1 MARLFVLVLFLF
13 NLLAIPAAAQ
23 HTDTSAKRLLAY
35 YPEWVK
41 FSSPSYNAE
50 KIPYKKLTHIAHAF
64 ATLPGNPD
72 GTIRVPEDF
81 VEPALISK
89 AHAAGVKVLLSIG
102 GGDGV
107 QGPRFNRMARDEDRR
122 RTFVRSVHTFLETYG
137 YDGVDIDW
145 EVPNAAD
152 RANCTTLMQE
162 LRNEL
167 PAPRWIIAMAIPAD
181 PRSWGVGFDVPALAP
196 ILDFINVMTYD
207 FHGPWSD
214 HAGHNSPLALNPDD
228 PELEGS
234 VETSIDL
241 FANDYGVPPSKLN
254 FGTAFYGYEFR
265 GIRALWEHCDG
276 CEVIGRNYASYIK

>member
-1 MARLFVLVLFLF
+1 MIIVELRPLPAVRPGGILSCTMARISLVALTLISMFVV
-13 NLLAIPAAAQ
+13 PVTAQ
-23 HTDTSAKRLLAY
+23 HANNEKRLLAY

-41 FSSPSYNAE
+41 FSNPAYTAE
-50 KIPYKKLTHIAHAF
+50 RISRQEAHSHRARLRDPARKSLMEHSAF
-64 ATLPGNPD
+64 LR
-72 GTIRVPEDF
+72 IF
-81 VEPALISK
+81 IEPALISK

-122 RTFVRSVHTFLETYG
+122 QRFARNVHTFLETYG

-162 LRNEL
+162 LRDEL
-167 PAPRWIIAMAIPAD
+167 PASRWIIAMAIPAD

-234 VETSIDL
+234 VETSTTCLPTIM
-241 FANDYGVPPSKLN
+241 PS
-254 FGTAFYGYEFR
+254 R
-265 GIRALWEHCDG
+265 P
-276 CEVIGRNYASYIK
+276 RN